1 MSEKNVEMM
10 KKIIEAKK
18 AKSAKQGAVERP
30 AKTLG
35 QGQKARKNS
44 NGGGLFDK

>member
-1 MSEKNVEMM
+1 MSEKNIEMM

-18 AKSAKQGAVERP
+18 EKGSQKGSLGRP
-30 AKTLG
+30 DRTIG
-35 QGQKARKNS
+35 QGQNAKRKV